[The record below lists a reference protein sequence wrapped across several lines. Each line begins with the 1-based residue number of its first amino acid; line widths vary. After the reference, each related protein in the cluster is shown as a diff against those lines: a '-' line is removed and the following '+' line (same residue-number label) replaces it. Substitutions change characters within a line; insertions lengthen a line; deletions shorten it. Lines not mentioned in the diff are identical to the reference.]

1 MSVNTPQINSELGR
15 VTAQEALTSGALVG
29 KRTLDTRET
38 RVVSDFIRAHRKTAR
53 QAAPGNLTASKT
65 LPPSRALQASAV
77 TQVDAKELAAAV
89 SLRGNTST
97 EDSSKRKDTSKHRA
111 VYKTF
116 FTNDQR
122 FLNRDIESALEA
134 LSTGGKS
141 LCDLSR
147 SLSPQ
152 DVALRK
158 YLLLAM
164 IEEGQPLGAIEARN
178 LSRLKES
185 LLQSHGQYIAETM
198 AGFDLTRMALDS
210 GVVNSRIGIRE
221 YAKAFQV
228 LGDNQQDL
236 ANPHSLLA
244 LFRVLKKSA
253 SEESLYEN
261 INTLRNKL
269 KDTLTR
275 ESTQYP
281 SRATA
286 YRQHLISS
294 QLNQLRTLG
303 NLMKLHTAYKKM
315 CVAMKINNLPSTPDL
330 VDLCIRIV
338 SGDVASGV
346 SELVRV
352 MAAVHTRL
360 STVRNAI
367 SATYINAVL
376 KHPVLASLYRNPAQ
390 QLQMVD
396 QLNKNLVPGAVLSA
410 KMTYGN

>member
-1 MSVNTPQINSELGR
+1 MSVNTPQINSESGR
-15 VTAQEALTSGALVG
+15 VTAQEALTSGALIG
-29 KRTLDTRET
+29 KRALDARET
-38 RVVSDFIRAHRKTAR
+38 RVVSDFIRAHKKAAS
-53 QAAPGNLTASKT
+53 QAASGNLVTTKATQPSK
-65 LPPSRALQASAV
+65 ALQASAV

-89 SLRGNTST
+89 SLRGNTSAGNT
-97 EDSSKRKDTSKHRA
+97 PRPKDISKHRA

-122 FLNRDIESALEA
+122 FLSRDIESTLES

-147 SLSPQ
+147 SLKPQ
-152 DVALRK
+152 EVALRK
-158 YLLLAM
+158 FLLLSM
-164 IEEGQPLGAIEARN
+164 IEEGHALGAIEARN
-178 LSRLKES
+178 LSRLKAS
-185 LLQSHGQYIAETM
+185 LLQSHGKYIAETM
-198 AGFDLTRMALDS
+198 AGFDLTRLALDS
-210 GVVNSRIGIRE
+210 GVVSSRIGIRE

-244 LFRVLKKSA
+244 LFRALKKSA
-253 SEESLYEN
+253 SDEGLYDN

-286 YRQHLISS
+286 FRQHLISS

-303 NLMKLHTAYKKM
+303 NLLKLHTAYKNM
-315 CVAMKINNLPSTPDL
+315 CVAMKINNLPSTSDL

-367 SATYINAVL
+367 SSTYINAVL

-410 KMTYGN
+410 KMNYGN